1 VKFLFALFK
10 YFPFGGLQK
19 DTLRF
24 AEEALSRGH
33 QPAILTT
40 AWDGPPPP
48 EGVEVLFT
56 RARGW
61 SNHAR
66 MENFAR
72 DFQQAICYGDYDASL
87 AMNRI
92 PGADLYFVADS
103 CMTLWM
109 HKKHSA
115 LLLALHPRYRTFL
128 RHEAQ
133 LCAPDSPTK
142 LLCIAPIQQQE
153 YKQAYNLPDD
163 RLLYLPPGMDPRC
176 RRPADDASKA
186 IRRAKRA
193 ELGLGEN
200 DIAVI
205 QVGTGLWRKGVD
217 RTMQALAAASAQ
229 GHKVRLLL
237 AGGEK
242 PATVGKL
249 AERSGLAAEAVFFL
263 GPRHDVPELLLA
275 SDLMV
280 HPAREEGTGT
290 VLIEAL
296 AAGLPVIC
304 TDVCGFAP
312 FVAQATATTVPEPFS
327 QERLNQLLLQSLSR
341 LPQLASDT
349 HAFANTQDFCSRS
362 AVAVDFLE
370 QAGKARQ
377 NANTQ

>member
-33 QPAILTT
+33 QPVILTT
-40 AWDGPPPP
+40 AWDGPLPD
-48 EGVEVLFT
+48 GVEVLFT

-61 SNHAR
+61 SNHAK

-72 DFQQAICYGDYDASL
+72 DFQQAIRYGDYDASL

-92 PGADLYFVADS
+92 PGADFYFVADS

-115 LLLALHPRYRTFL
+115 LLLAIHPRYRTFL

-133 LCAPDSPTK
+133 LCAPESHTR
-142 LLCIAPIQQQE
+142 LLCIAPIQKQE

-176 RRPADDASKA
+176 RRPADAED

-193 ELGLGEN
+193 ELGLRED

-217 RTMQALAAASAQ
+217 RTLQAIAAARAQ

-242 PATVGKL
+242 PAAVGKL
-249 AERSGLAAEAVFFL
+249 AEHSGLTAEAFSFL
-263 GPRHDVPELLLA
+263 GPRHDVPALLLA

-304 TDVCGFAP
+304 TDACGFAP
-312 FVAQATATTVPEPFS
+312 FVAQATGTTVPEPFS
-327 QERLNQLLLQSLSR
+327 QERLNLLLLQSLAR
-341 LPQLASDT
+341 LPQLDAVT
-349 HAFANTQDFCSRS
+349 REFAATQDFCSRS